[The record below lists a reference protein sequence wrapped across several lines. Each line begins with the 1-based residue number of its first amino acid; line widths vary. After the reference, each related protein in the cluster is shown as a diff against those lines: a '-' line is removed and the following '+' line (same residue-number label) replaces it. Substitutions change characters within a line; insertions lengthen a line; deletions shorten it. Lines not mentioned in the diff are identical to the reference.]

1 MQVNRLSTGLQDQ
14 LKMASNF
21 NTARSETL
29 FDKEK
34 YNVNDDGEIDFTSLN
49 VEDLD
54 ITETQIANLLSG
66 FAQEVINVFSD
77 KYPDLAEDNPLV
89 SKDSV
94 NPQNQAAFTA

>member
-1 MQVNRLSTGLQDQ
+1 MQINRLSTGLQDQ

-34 YNVNDDGEIDFTSLN
+34 YNVNDDGEIDFSSLN

-54 ITETQIANLLSG
+54 ISETQIANLLSG
-66 FAQEVINVFSD
+66 FAQEIINVFSD
-77 KYPDLAEDNPLV
+77 KYPALAKDNPLISENQQNSE
-89 SKDSV
+89 SKST
-94 NPQNQAAFTA
+94 FTA